1 MKNEWRSNNSRRSN
15 NRNNISS
22 TNDNNNR
29 DNIRKD
35 IIAPNGDNED
45 MTLIGCM
52 AIIIAGVLLNS
63 DYNSVLLKILG
74 LILIIIVTK
83 IFEGEC

>member
-35 IIAPNGDNED
+35 IIAPKGDSAD
-45 MTLIGCM
+45 MTLLGCIVVI
-52 AIIIAGVLLNS
+52 AAGVLLNS

-74 LILIIIVTK
+74 IILIIVVTK
-83 IFEGEC
+83 LFEGAC